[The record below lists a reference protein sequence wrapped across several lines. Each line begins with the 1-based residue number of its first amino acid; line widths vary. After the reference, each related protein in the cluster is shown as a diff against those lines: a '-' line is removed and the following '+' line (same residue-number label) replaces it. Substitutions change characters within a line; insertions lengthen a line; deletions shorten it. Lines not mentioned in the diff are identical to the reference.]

1 MPRLLD
7 LKPANVLLTD
17 QDDVNIC
24 DFGLSRLLDPDM
36 TSMTAEVGT
45 PSYMAPEM
53 ATMGETQCST
63 KGDVYSFGILLY
75 SMWTRSKP
83 YGDQGMNPF
92 QLVRHILYR
101 IFLIRLMIVSAAHE
115 N

>member
-1 MPRLLD
+1 
-7 LKPANVLLTD
+7 
-17 QDDVNIC
+17 
-24 DFGLSRLLDPDM
+24 
-36 TSMTAEVGT
+36 
-45 PSYMAPEM
+45 MAPEM
-53 ATMGETQCST
+53 ATMGGIQCST

-92 QLVRHILYR
+92 QLVRP
-101 IFLIRLMIVSAAHE
+101 MIDFRFK

>member
-1 MPRLLD
+1 MVHRD
-7 LKPANVLLTD
+7 LKPANVLLTES
-17 QDDVNIC
+17 DDVNIC
-24 DFGLSRLLDPDM
+24 GDFGLSRLIDTDTG

-53 ATMGETQCST
+53 ATMGGIQCST
-63 KGDVYSFGILLY
+63 KVDVYSFSILLY

-92 QLVRHILYR
+92 QLVT
-101 IFLIRLMIVSAAHE
+101 IVIAI
-115 N
+115 